1 MTPQSI
7 PIRTPSLDDV
17 TDDEEIEQE
26 LGLVSDD
33 VIIRA
38 QDPYR
43 KYRTYTKLR
52 ASAHEFA
59 SGMLTDSELNGFGA
73 NLLWFD
79 QTLNFE
85 HELD

>member
-7 PIRTPSLDDV
+7 PIRTPSLDEV
-17 TDDEEIEQE
+17 SDDEEIEQE
-26 LGLVSDD
+26 LGFFSYD
-33 VIIRA
+33 VLIREGSY
-38 QDPYR
+38 PNYR
-43 KYRTYTKLR
+43 AYTKLR

-79 QTLNFE
+79 QTLNLE
-85 HELD
+85 YELH